1 MILFCKILLSLLLI
15 VDIFASHVFLQY
27 DLKNQTNSSLNY
39 SSINN
44 FEDDSIKLLPLCIKV
59 DLSPKAEVL
68 IVGAKERISVS
79 VDIDFSEED
88 FIKDN
93 PFKNEF
99 EEFSVFNVYSKVKKI
114 NYGEIVCFQDMK
126 VSRKLYD
133 NLLSKKIIAY
143 VFCFSSQEVISENI
157 LLPINSLEIDM
168 LKIVSDSV
176 FTIKAKLKTEN

>member
-1 MILFCKILLSLLLI
+1 MILFYKILLSLLLI
-15 VDIFASHVFLQY
+15 VDIFTSHVFLQY

-39 SSINN
+39 SSTNN

-99 EEFSVFNVYSKVKKI
+99 EEFSVFSL
-114 NYGEIVCFQDMK
+114 D
-126 VSRKLYD
+126 RK
-133 NLLSKKIIAY
+133 
-143 VFCFSSQEVISENI
+143 
-157 LLPINSLEIDM
+157 
-168 LKIVSDSV
+168 SV
-176 FTIKAKLKTEN
+176 V